1 MNLPQDYATLFNN
14 KIINK
19 AYDEDQMYTERND
32 GKLTL
37 LHFLL
42 NSN

>member
-19 AYDEDQMYTERND
+19 AYDEDQMYAESND
-32 GKLTL
+32 GKSNL
-37 LHFLL
+37 LHLFL